1 MITHPPS
8 EDPRACRVFRSRATA
23 NVVMSLFPLWAH
35 DVRGVSLPLPLLF
48 EHVPLHRALVQ
59 HWVDSEHTA
68 LGGLLFPRDPFD
80 LDALEPFVQIIKQR
94 DARFGRRRSLVE
106 GTEEEEDAWHGARN
120 PSCSKFLREECVP
133 DSVARTGIPP
143 SKIPAFPGEQRLMVD
158 LTLYL
163 VRRDRLETSPD
174 LQPFDARK
182 WHPVSY
188 AVWRDLYLN
197 LAPVLQRECASLGT
211 PAHPFDAC
219 IYLRRVMRT
228 HFDDCGLL
236 FSRIWWDFGF
246 GAMAGI
252 DLRTFMRGMITD
264 MFMVYYILPQ
274 PPPVRT
280 LFNPRT
286 CERGQR
292 MCAHCLVLM
301 HGTGR
306 MMRCPCGL
314 VYYCNAACQRA
325 DWGVHKKVCGMGSRR
340 CGHFQSR

>member
-1 MITHPPS
+1 MITTVPPS
-8 EDPRACRVFRSRATA
+8 SDQRPCRPRATA

-48 EHVPLHRALVQ
+48 EHVPLPPALLQ
-59 HWVDSEHTA
+59 HWVDSEYTA

-80 LDALEPFVQIIKQR
+80 MGAMEPFVQIVKQR
-94 DARFGRRRSLVE
+94 DASFRRRHTLV
-106 GTEEEEDAWHGARN
+106 GEEDAWYGARN
-120 PSCSKFLREECVP
+120 PSCSKFLREECYP
-133 DSVARTGIPP
+133 DSVTRTGIPAP
-143 SKIPAFPGEQRLMVD
+143 IIPAFPDAPRLMVD
-158 LTLYL
+158 LTLYM
-163 VRRDRLETSPD
+163 VRRDHLEDSPD

-188 AVWRDLYLN
+188 AVWLDLYTN
-197 LAPVLQRECASLGT
+197 LAPVLQRECAPLSTTARPL
-211 PAHPFDAC
+211 DAC
-219 IYLRRVMRT
+219 NYLRRVMRT

-246 GAMAGI
+246 GAMVGI
-252 DLRTFMRGMITD
+252 NLRTFMRGMLTD

-314 VYYCNAACQRA
+314 VYYCGADCQRA
-325 DWGVHKKVCGMGSRR
+325 DWRGHRKVCGVGSRR
-340 CGHFQSR
+340 CGGK